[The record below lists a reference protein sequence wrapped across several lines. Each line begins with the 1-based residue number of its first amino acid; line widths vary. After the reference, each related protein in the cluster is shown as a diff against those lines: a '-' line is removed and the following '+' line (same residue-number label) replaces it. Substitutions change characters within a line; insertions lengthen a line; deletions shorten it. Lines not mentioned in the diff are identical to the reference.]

1 MIRKCIDSIRTT
13 FPESKDS
20 RFERALGLGKGTLEK
35 MYEKN
40 STNKVNAA
48 LLRVVGAQPFLIQV
62 AESGYDSECSKH
74 FEAMWI
80 SEQLLKRL
88 RCF

>member
-1 MIRKCIDSIRTT
+1 MIRKCIDSIRSA
-13 FPESKDS
+13 FPDS
-20 RFERALGLGKGTLEK
+20 SDGRFEHALGFGKGALAK

-40 STNKVNAA
+40 HTNKVNAA
-48 LLRVVGAQPFLIQV
+48 LLRVVGSQPFLIQV
-62 AESGYDSECSKH
+62 AECGYDTEFSKH